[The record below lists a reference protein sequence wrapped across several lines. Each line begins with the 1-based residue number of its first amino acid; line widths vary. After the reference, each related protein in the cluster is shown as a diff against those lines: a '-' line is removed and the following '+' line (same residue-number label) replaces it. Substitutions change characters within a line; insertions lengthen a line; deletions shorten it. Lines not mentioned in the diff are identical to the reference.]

1 MFANKGNQLE
11 EREFPVT
18 AFDHVH
24 HGDRI
29 KAYHFTTA
37 ENLLE
42 DFWHD
47 VETFLNAEGI
57 P

>member
-29 KAYHFTTA
+29 KAYHFTTV